1 LGLLGALGALS
12 QTFDQQGGENAVHLI
27 LLFWRFWVVFQIDA
41 PMITKFYRFDKV
53 FVKRFLLYFS
63 YMSPQNPSP

>member
-1 LGLLGALGALS
+1 MGLLGAIEALS

-41 PMITKFYRFDKV
+41 PMIKKIYRFDKA
-53 FVKRFLLYFS
+53 FVKSFLLRFS
-63 YMSPQNPSP
+63 YMNPQKP